1 MTRKKTKDEF
11 VEEAKKI
18 HGDKYD
24 YTKFIYID
32 SGTNGIIVC
41 PEHGIFSM
49 RPGCHINKKK
59 PQGCPK
65 CGKENTAAK
74 LKMPF
79 ETFIEKAM
87 NIEKHKNSDGSHK
100 YGYSHLEKNWEKD
113 YKNQKEKISIYC
125 NICKEYFQQP
135 PGDHLN
141 GHGCQD
147 CANIIISNKKRKPKE
162 KFFKQCKEIH
172 INEDGTPK
180 YKYISPYTGKDNKI
194 KYECPYHGIQ
204 EQIANDHVRGHGCRN
219 CFNNTVS
226 ERYIITKTEYLNKI
240 EDLNSDLLNHYDFS
254 NIPNNLKLGDEI
266 TIKCKY
272 QNKDIIIKANTL
284 LYERIHCS
292 WCKYGRSKRCA
303 ESQEML
309 EQFIEKA
316 IKLEFHKNLDGSH
329 KYGYEKTK
337 WRGCMNYTEIYCH
350 YCKKTFYQTPQNH
363 LNYGCSCCCIKKY
376 SYKQIKVLNLLS
388 SNYKIYI
395 QHAENEGEYTISNS
409 KYKADGYCKETN
421 TIYEFHGDYW
431 HGNPKKY
438 EKNKVNKVTKKTFG
452 ELYNNTIKKEKFI
465 KDQGYN
471 LVVIWERDFDNLI
484 KIVKNIQKKWRN
496 YKKVHINDI

>member
-11 VEEAKKI
+11 VEEAKEI

-24 YTKFIYID
+24 YTKFIYIN
-32 SGTNGIIVC
+32 SHTNGIIIC
-41 PEHGIFSM
+41 PKHDIFLM
-49 RPGCHINKKK
+49 RPGCHTNKKN
-59 PQGCPK
+59 PQGCSK

-74 LKMPF
+74 LKMTF

-87 NIEKHKNSDGSHK
+87 NIEQHKNSDGSHK
-100 YGYSHLEKNWEKD
+100 YGYSHLKKNWEKD
-113 YKNQKEKISIYC
+113 YKNQREKISIYC
-125 NICKEYFQQP
+125 NTCKIYFQQP
-135 PGDHLN
+135 PGDHLD

-147 CANIIISNKKRKPKE
+147 CANITRCNKIRKPE
-162 KFFKQCKEIH
+162 ETFFKQCKEIH

-180 YKYISPYTGKDNKI
+180 YKYISQYTGKNDKI
-194 KYECPYHGIQ
+194 KYECPYHEIQ
-204 EQIANDHVRGHGCRN
+204 EQIANDHVRGHGCRH
-219 CFNNTVS
+219 CYFDTVS
-226 ERYIITKTEYLNKI
+226 ERYIITKTDYLNKI

-272 QNKDIIIKANTL
+272 KNKDIIIKANTL
-284 LYERIHCS
+284 LYERIDCS

-316 IKLEFHKNLDGSH
+316 IKLEFHKNPDGSH
-329 KYGYEKTK
+329 KYSYEKSK
-337 WRGCMNYTEIYCH
+337 WYGSMNYTEIFCH
-350 YCKKTFYQTPQNH
+350 KSKKTFYQTPQRH
-363 LNYGCSCCCIKKY
+363 LFSGCSCCCIKNF
-376 SYKQIKVLNLLS
+376 SYKQMKLLNLLS

-409 KYKADGYCKETN
+409 KYKADGYCKENN

-431 HGNPKKY
+431 HGNPKIY
-438 EKNKVNKVTKKTFG
+438 NENKVNKVNGKTFG
-452 ELYNNTIKKEKFI
+452 ELYNNTIKREKFI
-465 KDQGYN
+465 KDKGYN

-496 YKKVHINDI
+496 YKKYN